1 MTTTRKEHGEDR
13 LAGVERWLRSPF
25 RLALLVLGA
34 VALATAATSLGEV
47 ELRRAWGG
55 GPDESDLVVRQ
66 GVLWLT
72 WALIAAPLVGLAGV
86 LARHTRPWP
95 VTFLSHLPIAIV
107 VGSGILVV
115 ENELT
120 VWVQGPERTEH
131 IRERVQWLESSDNTE
146 RRPPWERGGSSREE
160 RAERMGQDSVSSE
173 GSESSEGTES
183 SEGSGGASGSE
194 PADRERRDRSDW
206 RRRRSRAN
214 PAAYGF
220 VTGDIADDFGRRWTL
235 RVPRYALT
243 YFALIGIGLGI
254 RSFLVGRARE
264 REAHTLAVRAGH
276 LESALT
282 EAKLGAL
289 QGQLMPHFL
298 FNALHSIGGLIR
310 TERPAEALT
319 ALSSIGD
326 LLRTSLDAGGEQFV
340 PLERELELIERYLAV
355 EKLRLGDR
363 LVIEIDAPSELL
375 AAEVPAFIAQPLVE
389 NAIKHAIA
397 DRTEGGSLTVRVRAE
412 DGTRLVIDIEDDG
425 PGFQPGGHEGV
436 GLPHVRS
443 RLQALFDDDARL
455 EMTTL
460 DGGGTRARLV
470 LPLDDLETSA

>member
-1 MTTTRKEHGEDR
+1 MTTIRKQHGEDR

-34 VALATAATSLGEV
+34 VALTTAATSLGEV

-72 WALIAAPLVGLAGV
+72 WALIAAPLVGLAGI

-95 VTFLSHLPIAIV
+95 ITFLSHLPIAIV

-160 RAERMGQDSVSSE
+160 RAERTGQDSEGASSSE
-173 GSESSEGTES
+173 PG
-183 SEGSGGASGSE
+183 
-194 PADRERRDRSDW
+194 DRERRDRSDW

-214 PAAYGF
+214 PAAFGF

-264 REAHTLAVRAGH
+264 REAHTLAVRAGQ

-340 PLERELELIERYLAV
+340 PLERELELVERYLEV
-355 EKLRLGDR
+355 EKLRMGDR
-363 LVIEIDAPSELL
+363 LQIEIDAPSELL

-412 DGTRLVIDIEDDG
+412 DGTRLIIDIEDDG

-443 RLQALFDDDARL
+443 RLKALFDDDARL

-460 DGGGTRARLV
+460 EGGGTRARLV
-470 LPLDDLETSA
+470 LPLDDLETNA

>member
-1 MTTTRKEHGEDR
+1 MTMTRKQHGDDR

-95 VTFLSHLPIAIV
+95 ITFLSHLPIAIV

-131 IRERVQWLESSDNTE
+131 IRERVQWLESSDNSE
-146 RRPPWERGGSSREE
+146 RRPPWERDGSSREE
-160 RAERMGQDSVSSE
+160 RAERMEQA
-173 GSESSEGTES
+173 
-183 SEGSGGASGSE
+183 SGGA
-194 PADRERRDRSDW
+194 ADAEASNRQRGDRSDW

-214 PAAYGF
+214 PAAFGF
-220 VTGDIADDFGRRWTL
+220 VTGNIADDFERRWTL
-235 RVPRYALT
+235 RVPKYALT

-254 RSFLVGRARE
+254 RSFLMGRARE
-264 REAHTLAVRAGH
+264 REAHTLAVRTGQ

-282 EAKLGAL
+282 AAKLNAL
-289 QGQLMPHFL
+289 QGQLIPHFL

-319 ALSSIGD
+319 ALASIGD
-326 LLRTSLDAGGEQFV
+326 LLRTSLDSGGEQFV
-340 PLERELELIERYLAV
+340 PLERELELVDRYLAV

-363 LVIEIDAPSELL
+363 LLIEIDAPSELL
-375 AAEVPAFIAQPLVE
+375 AAEVPAFITQPLVE

-412 DGTRLVIDIEDDG
+412 DGTRLIVDIEDDG

-443 RLQALFDDDARL
+443 RLKALFDDDARL

-460 DGGGTRARLV
+460 EGGGTRARLV

>member
-1 MTTTRKEHGEDR
+1 MTMTRKEHGEDR

-34 VALATAATSLGEV
+34 VALTTAATSLGEV

-72 WALIAAPLVGLAGV
+72 WALIAAPLVGLAGI

-95 VTFLSHLPIAIV
+95 ITFLSHLPIAIV

-131 IRERVQWLESSDNTE
+131 IRERVQWLESSDNTD

-160 RAERMGQDSVSSE
+160 RAERTGQDSEGASSSE
-173 GSESSEGTES
+173 PG
-183 SEGSGGASGSE
+183 
-194 PADRERRDRSDW
+194 DRERRDRSDW

-214 PAAYGF
+214 PAAFGF

-264 REAHTLAVRAGH
+264 REAHTLAVRAGQ

-340 PLERELELIERYLAV
+340 PLERELELVERYLEV
-355 EKLRLGDR
+355 EKLRMGDR
-363 LVIEIDAPSELL
+363 LQIEIDAPSELL

-412 DGTRLVIDIEDDG
+412 DGTRLIIDIEDDG

-443 RLQALFDDDARL
+443 RLKALFDDDARL

-460 DGGGTRARLV
+460 EGGGTRARLV
-470 LPLDDLETSA
+470 LPLDDLETNA